1 MYTYIYIY
9 SYVSWCELEM
19 MALFMAAHNLRIH
32 GILIDLPN
40 RMLLW
45 ELLEDRLA
53 WFPAGWHKVG
63 TCPPQERLNRG
74 IYLLYVI
81 LRKKRNPMWHYLLVV
96 SIIHVSNLFLQRLKV
111 HSWCFPDDKLLYLSC
126 FDKLWHIQKSGPN
139 CPWLCAWQAAA
150 GYGLQWWLLVKFWE
164 VSR

>member
-53 WFPAGWHKVG
+53 
-63 TCPPQERLNRG
+63 
-74 IYLLYVI
+74 
-81 LRKKRNPMWHYLLVV
+81 
-96 SIIHVSNLFLQRLKV
+96 
-111 HSWCFPDDKLLYLSC
+111 
-126 FDKLWHIQKSGPN
+126 
-139 CPWLCAWQAAA
+139 
-150 GYGLQWWLLVKFWE
+150 
-164 VSR
+164 

>member
-1 MYTYIYIY
+1 MYIYYIYTHMYTYIYIY

-53 WFPAGWHKVG
+53 
-63 TCPPQERLNRG
+63 
-74 IYLLYVI
+74 
-81 LRKKRNPMWHYLLVV
+81 
-96 SIIHVSNLFLQRLKV
+96 
-111 HSWCFPDDKLLYLSC
+111 
-126 FDKLWHIQKSGPN
+126 
-139 CPWLCAWQAAA
+139 
-150 GYGLQWWLLVKFWE
+150 
-164 VSR
+164 